1 MEYDSDFPPHRIFPN
16 HRSCKE
22 FSHFITKELT
32 HRIVVEAVAVWGKV
46 GSDPPPHLVMP
57 LTVEPNK
64 PRLCHD
70 EIFLN
75 LWMRDMPFSLDS
87 VVHLTRYVGKGHW
100 QTKLD
105 DKSGYDHALLDPSSC
120 PLVGFEWG
128 GWWLVNRVLP
138 FGW

>member
-1 MEYDSDFPPHRIFPN
+1 MRGILSFV
-16 HRSCKE
+16 
-22 FSHFITKELT
+22 TKELT

-70 EIFLN
+70 ERFLN

-100 QTKLD
+100 QTMLD
-105 DKSGYDHALLDPSSC
+105 DKSGYDHALLSLILQAAHL
-120 PLVGFEWG
+120 LVSNAEVG
-128 GWWLVNRVLP
+128 GWLTESYLSDGKSRHISTRL
-138 FGW
+138 